1 MDIITSYPT
10 SKSGII
16 VELKTPVYVHVFFD
30 KLSNK
35 LLWLFCLCVFSPNEI
50 AYFSSILRIKTIFFG
65 RHSILREKK
74 SPLAFNFELRRT
86 LTIHGEYGTS
96 IMAYIPLWLISN
108 QNSRIALCSYSVFNN
123 NNDTIT
129 FL

>member
-1 MDIITSYPT
+1 MFMCFLINFQTNFC
-10 SKSGII
+10 GFF
-16 VELKTPVYVHVFFD
+16 VCVFFP
-30 KLSNK
+30 
-35 LLWLFCLCVFSPNEI
+35 PNEI

-65 RHSILREKK
+65 RHSILHEKK

-96 IMAYIPLWLISN
+96 IMAYIPLWLSN

-123 NNDTIT
+123 DNDTIT